1 MSILSKSGILTVSK
15 EAKYKESGQAE
26 TFFFLST
33 KLGGRVWKWSAVNE
47 RNTEGLHGQECLMRT
62 RSVLEGFLT
71 NSDSWDISPQH
82 CLCASA
88 HPAARALPLISGSQ
102 HWRAKCSPMG
112 HWQVRYIS
120 LQTPT
125 SHKVGVVAQ
134 WLLWSLLRGN
144 IFWKAYEPFPC
155 TEETTGRG
163 VWDGLMGSL
172 EIPKVLSKTCSSA
185 ATRTQ
190 SRGS

>member
-1 MSILSKSGILTVSK
+1 
-15 EAKYKESGQAE
+15 
-26 TFFFLST
+26 
-33 KLGGRVWKWSAVNE
+33 
-47 RNTEGLHGQECLMRT
+47 MRT
-62 RSVLEGFLT
+62 RSVLKGFLT

-112 HWQVRYIS
+112 HWQVRCIS

-172 EIPKVLSKTCSSA
+172 EIPKVLSQTCSSA

-190 SRGS
+190 SWGSGPIPRHSARQPPCLHFLTSVRPKSRVCWLPGNDSE